1 VALLNGHKWTV
12 VFYKDGL
19 LTMRVIYKWVKDYV
33 CNGNIVCFN
42 EKGLLYR
49 VKARVV
55 NSVCM

>member
-1 VALLNGHKWTV
+1 MDISGQW
-12 VFYKDGL
+12 FYKDGL
-19 LTMRVIYKWVKDYV
+19 LTRRVIYKWVKDYV
-33 CNGNIVCFN
+33 CNGNIVCFI